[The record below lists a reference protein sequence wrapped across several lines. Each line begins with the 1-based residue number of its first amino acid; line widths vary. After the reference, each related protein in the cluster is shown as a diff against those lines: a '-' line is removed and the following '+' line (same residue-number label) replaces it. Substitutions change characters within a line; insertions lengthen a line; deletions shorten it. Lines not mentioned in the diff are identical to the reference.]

1 MQLHQIHSAK
11 DSYWFLLGKEANP
24 KGTKAAVL
32 TWPLL
37 FLLKK
42 IQF

>member
-1 MQLHQIHSAK
+1 MQPHQINSVK
-11 DSYWFLLGKEANP
+11 DSYWFLLGKKANL
-24 KGTKAAVL
+24 KGTKKAVL